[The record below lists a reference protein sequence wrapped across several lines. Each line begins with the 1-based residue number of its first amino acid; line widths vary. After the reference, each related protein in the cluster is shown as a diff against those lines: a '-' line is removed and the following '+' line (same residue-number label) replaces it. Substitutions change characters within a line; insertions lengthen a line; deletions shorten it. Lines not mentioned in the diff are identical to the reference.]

1 MIIKSYS
8 TRQFAGIKDMNLEF
22 HEKLNVILGPNE
34 AGKSTMVNGIAATL
48 FNSTKVG
55 DRSKEDKEF
64 KKRFM
69 PHPHGDF
76 IDGSVHI
83 LHGDEEYILRKEW
96 GATPSISLTMPDG
109 SIKKDEATIEEI
121 VGSLLVFGEETYRRI
136 IFSKQEELKNAI
148 ERMTSHN
155 GTNVEIGDFLRRTVM
170 ELDGVSLDELE
181 GRIDTQIE
189 DMYKRWDID
198 KEYPE
203 NNRGINDPY
212 KIGLGRIIESFYRKE
227 ELNQQL
233 KDARK
238 REQELEDAYN
248 GFKEVEKRLYQL
260 RERKKDLEDLE
271 SDIRKRQQLQP
282 KITKIE
288 EDINELKEIQ
298 KSWPLGA
305 DRIEELEDQL
315 KRLGEKLENLKC
327 EKELA
332 AKAGERDRIRKKL
345 DNIEATEGELEK
357 RHVELKG
364 LRKIS
369 KEDLELL
376 EADSLQLRE
385 LQMVLDASGLRGKLI
400 SSPKGTDIYVSE
412 GFEEGRKT
420 AEGDEFSAK
429 GILTIRSSDGLEV
442 RISAGDHNLEES
454 AARVKELKEG
464 IENRL
469 KDLQVDSLQGA
480 KMERERQTTIQ
491 EAINRLDER
500 LQILLGE
507 ESREEMEKTLEGLG
521 DLEGLRGLV
530 EIEEEMDGINGEI
543 LGKRVDQKSI
553 QDKLDSW
560 RERFG
565 SQDNLMDIMIDRR
578 ADLKIV
584 GKDLEGLKSLPEEF
598 KDPDEFFLALKTA
611 REEAEK
617 LNADFYEA
625 RERYVECERN
635 LPDTSYEELQTEFK
649 SAQESFNRL
658 LDRGEALLRIKDAFS
673 KTKERLDSG
682 TDKPLVQSMS
692 KYLRILTQNNYDISG
707 IGESMDIILER
718 EESTRMPLELLS
730 TGTRDSVGLA
740 VRLALAE
747 NLLRETRGILVL
759 DDCLVDMD
767 PYRKDAAVRMIREFA
782 DQHQIIFTTCSPE
795 TAAKLE
801 GNTIEIGQA

>member
-1 MIIKSYS
+1 
-8 TRQFAGIKDMNLEF
+8 
-22 HEKLNVILGPNE
+22 
-34 AGKSTMVNGIAATL
+34 
-48 FNSTKVG
+48 
-55 DRSKEDKEF
+55 
-64 KKRFM
+64 
-69 PHPHGDF
+69 
-76 IDGSVHI
+76 
-83 LHGDEEYILRKEW
+83 
-96 GATPSISLTMPDG
+96 
-109 SIKKDEATIEEI
+109 
-121 VGSLLVFGEETYRRI
+121 
-136 IFSKQEELKNAI
+136 
-148 ERMTSHN
+148 
-155 GTNVEIGDFLRRTVM
+155 
-170 ELDGVSLDELE
+170 
-181 GRIDTQIE
+181 
-189 DMYKRWDID
+189 
-198 KEYPE
+198 
-203 NNRGINDPY
+203 
-212 KIGLGRIIESFYRKE
+212 
-227 ELNQQL
+227 
-233 KDARK
+233 
-238 REQELEDAYN
+238 
-248 GFKEVEKRLYQL
+248 
-260 RERKKDLEDLE
+260 
-271 SDIRKRQQLQP
+271 
-282 KITKIE
+282 
-288 EDINELKEIQ
+288 
-298 KSWPLGA
+298 
-305 DRIEELEDQL
+305 
-315 KRLGEKLENLKC
+315 
-327 EKELA
+327 
-332 AKAGERDRIRKKL
+332 
-345 DNIEATEGELEK
+345 
-357 RHVELKG
+357 
-364 LRKIS
+364 
-369 KEDLELL
+369 
-376 EADSLQLRE
+376 
-385 LQMVLDASGLRGKLI
+385 
-400 SSPKGTDIYVSE
+400 
-412 GFEEGRKT
+412 
-420 AEGDEFSAK
+420 
-429 GILTIRSSDGLEV
+429 
-442 RISAGDHNLEES
+442 
-454 AARVKELKEG
+454 VKELKEG